1 MSRTGPFMTE
11 DDIAYMIR
19 LGNKAGVIEQEEGE
33 MLESVMEFGDTIA
46 REVMIPRTNIHGL
59 PLDSTFDDV
68 VQILTEHGHSRLPVY
83 EDSLDNIT
91 GFFHAKD
98 LFALMPVKPDTF
110 VLSEHLRQALFVPEG
125 MKINEL
131 LKEFQTRKTHMA
143 IVVDENG
150 GTAGIAC
157 LEDLIEELVGEIRDE
172 HDDDEEEEPG
182 FQKVSETHLIAD
194 GGTDLDELADAIEL
208 EIPED
213 APYDTVAGFFQH
225 QYGKIPQ
232 IGSEIEFEGWQ
243 FVVQDADEKRVITV
257 DIYQVAKPDNEEEEE
272 GLVQSLKDAV
282 GL

>member
-1 MSRTGPFMTE
+1 
-11 DDIAYMIR
+11 
-19 LGNKAGVIEQEEGE
+19 
-33 MLESVMEFGDTIA
+33 
-46 REVMIPRTNIHGL
+46 
-59 PLDSTFDDV
+59 
-68 VQILTEHGHSRLPVY
+68 
-83 EDSLDNIT
+83 
-91 GFFHAKD
+91 
-98 LFALMPVKPDTF
+98 
-110 VLSEHLRQALFVPEG
+110 
-125 MKINEL
+125 
-131 LKEFQTRKTHMA
+131 MA

-172 HDDDEEEEPG
+172 HDDDEEEEPE

-225 QYGKIPQ
+225 QYGKISQ
-232 IGSEIEFEGWQ
+232 LALRLRFEGWQ